1 MNAPKPPIAS
11 ASPAI
16 LNKPKLKQTPKSL
29 PQSSGALPHGQMNS
43 TIFTVDLGVSG
54 MRDVTADMVSG
65 GMYGL
70 QVRTS
75 SARFPLLASSLKSA
89 LATGLPCT
97 LITGANPETV
107 LQRLQ
112 QSGGFATNELLAD
125 NRLMVFSSLDEFSKN
140 MFRYGAE
147 RLLRELEN
155 FGIPERSFLIF
166 DQADELLSLHDLFL
180 AAQQIKVIA
189 AWFKARQI
197 TALVTFCRPN
207 EQRMEALNA
216 LLDDLSGLAKLGGDK
231 DGIELTFT
239 YWRTSGDVM
248 AAQNFRLYIEKLG
261 TYAVSRRGIERA
273 IPIEAAM
280 HDPIAADEPMLGLAD
295 MSFPGPPAFIDVLN
309 PALTPAFE
317 KPLATHQL
325 QQYVYTDV
333 DLDVLTGSVE
343 GKLLRVE
350 SLVDVLHACLGN
362 PKSVIVLTLD
372 AITNVK
378 ELAKSVH
385 LLRKSLGATSQIIVR
400 EKGIAMTAPQKQLFM
415 HSGANAVISRETP
428 IAQYTNFLNAIRNQ
442 IFSQEIEPHFDAIL
456 ARIPQNDEL
465 MVVSNVSKTLD
476 HSEVIQRPQAFA
488 YKPAGQITEKQ
499 THKAIE
505 KAKRSSIATIG

>member
-1 MNAPKPPIAS
+1 LNKP
-11 ASPAI
+11 
-16 LNKPKLKQTPKSL
+16 KPKLKQTPNAM
-29 PQSSGALPHGQMNS
+29 PQGNAGLPHGHMNS

-65 GMYGL
+65 GMYGI

-112 QSGGFATNELLAD
+112 QSGGFSTNELLAD

-140 MFRYGAE
+140 IFRYGAE

-216 LLDDLSGLAKLGGDK
+216 LLDDLSGLARLGGDK

-239 YWRTSGDVM
+239 YWRTSCDVM

-261 TYAVSRRGIERA
+261 TYAVSRRVVERA

-280 HDPIAADEPMLGLAD
+280 HDPVATDEPMLGLAD
-295 MSFPGPPAFIDVLN
+295 MSFPEPTAFID
-309 PALTPAFE
+309 AR
-317 KPLATHQL
+317 KPEFAKPQPPYQL

-333 DLDVLTGSVE
+333 DLDVLTGSIQ

-400 EKGIAMTAPQKQLFM
+400 EKGIAMTASQKQLFM
-415 HSGANAVISRETP
+415 YSGANAVIGRETP
-428 IAQYTNFLNAIRNQ
+428 IAQYANFLNAIRNQ

-456 ARIPQNDEL
+456 ARIPQNDDL
-465 MVVSNVSKTLD
+465 MVVSNISKTID
-476 HSEVIQRPQAFA
+476 SSEAIQRPQAFT
-488 YKPAGQITEKQ
+488 YKPSGPSTEKQ
-499 THKAIE
+499 AHKVIE
-505 KAKRSSIATIG
+505 KAKRSSISTIG